1 MKAVTCA
8 RSVQVIV
15 FDGSEKFTDQY
26 YRLVRENRM
35 SDAINVAEI
44 FGKNV
49 FNDTAMKERL
59 PKSVYKKLKQTI
71 EDGAELDPSI
81 ADVVAHAMKDW
92 AIERGATHY
101 SHWFQPLTGVTA
113 EKHDAFISVPD
124 AAGRVIME
132 FSGKELI
139 KGEPDAS
146 SFPSGGLRST
156 FEARGYTTWDCTS
169 PAFLREDTW
178 GVTLYIPTAFCSYR
192 GEALDKKTPL
202 LRSMQAINEQSL
214 RIIRLFGNTT
224 SKRVIPYVGPEQEY
238 FLIDKEKYLQRKDLI
253 YANRTLFGAMPPKGQ
268 EMDDHYFGSIR
279 PRVGAFMKEVNEEMW
294 RLGVCAKTQHNEA
307 APAQHEL
314 APVYTQV
321 NVAVDHN
328 QMVMEALKRIAGH
341 HGLTCLLHE
350 KPFAGINGSG
360 KHNNWS
366 LTTDDGIN
374 LMNPGET
381 PHENIQFLLVLACI
395 MKAVDI
401 HADLLRESTAVPGN
415 DHRLGAAEAP
425 PAIISIFLGEQLEDV
440 IDQLCSTGSAAHS
453 IQGGVLK
460 TGRNRTSPFAF
471 TGNKFEF
478 RMVGSSDS
486 VSSPNVVL
494 NTIVAEAF
502 KQAADQLEKA
512 EDFDMAVHDMI
523 KELFAKHRRIIF
535 SGNGYSDEWVEEAER
550 RGLPNLKSGIDSVS
564 ALITEKAVHLFEK
577 FSVYTK
583 AELESRAEIEY
594 ESYAKTINIEAKT
607 MIDMA
612 GKQIVPA
619 VVAYTTQLAKS
630 LSAVRD
636 ACPEAD
642 VSVQKELILET
653 SDLLSEVKVALAA
666 LEEKAGIAAGIS
678 NSKERAYYCLENVT
692 TAMKALRI
700 PVDKLE
706 MIVDKELWPF
716 PSYGDLIFEV

>member
-1 MKAVTCA
+1 
-8 RSVQVIV
+8 
-15 FDGSEKFTDQY
+15 
-26 YRLVRENRM
+26 M
-35 SDAINVAEI
+35 SDIINVAEI

-49 FNDTAMKERL
+49 FNDTAMRERL

-71 EDGAELDPSI
+71 EDGTELDPSI

-124 AAGRVIME
+124 GNGKVIME

-169 PAFLREDTW
+169 PAFLREDTL

-202 LRSMQAINEQSL
+202 LRSMQAINEQAL

-253 YANRTLFGAMPPKGQ
+253 YAGRTLFGAKPPKGQ

-279 PRVGAFMKEVNEEMW
+279 PRVGAFMKELNETLW
-294 RLGVCAKTQHNEA
+294 RLGVSAKTQHNEA

-314 APVYTQV
+314 APTYGQV

-328 QMVMEALKRIAGH
+328 QMVMETMKRVAGH

-381 PHENIQFLLVLACI
+381 PHENVQFLLVLACV
-395 MKAVDI
+395 MKAVDT

-415 DHRLGAAEAP
+415 DQRLGAAEAP

-440 IDQLCSTGSAAHS
+440 IEQLCSTGEAAHS
-453 IQGGVLK
+453 KQGGVLH
-460 TGRNRTSPFAF
+460 TGVATLPDFAKDATDRNRTSPFAF

-502 KQAADQLEKA
+502 KEAADELEQSD
-512 EDFDMAVHDMI
+512 DFVSAVHDLLKRLLI
-523 KELFAKHRRIIF
+523 EHRRIIF
-535 SGNGYSDEWVEEAER
+535 SGNGYSEEWVKEAER
-550 RGLPNLKSGIDSVS
+550 RGLPNLKAGIDSVE
-564 ALITEKAVHLFEK
+564 ALRTEKAVRLFES
-577 FSVYTK
+577 FGVYTR

-594 ESYAKTINIEAKT
+594 DAYAKTMNIEART
-607 MIDMA
+607 MVDIA
-612 GKQIVPA
+612 GKQIIPA
-619 VVAYTTQLAKS
+619 VIKYTTQLATS
-630 LSAVRD
+630 IGTVRS
-636 ACPEAD
+636 ACPQAD
-642 VSVQKELILET
+642 TSTQEELLVES
-653 SDLLSEVKVALAA
+653 SDLLSSMKTALAN
-666 LEEKAGIAAGIS
+666 LEEKMKLAVAVAD
-678 NSKERAYYCLENVT
+678 NKERAFYYLHEIVP
-692 TAMKALRI
+692 AMQALRD
-700 PVDKLE
+700 PADRLE

-716 PSYGDLIFEV
+716 PSYGDMVFEV

>member
-1 MKAVTCA
+1 
-8 RSVQVIV
+8 
-15 FDGSEKFTDQY
+15 
-26 YRLVRENRM
+26 M

-460 TGRNRTSPFAF
+460 TGVTTLPDFAKDATDRNRTSPFAF

-523 KELFAKHRRIIF
+523 KEIFAKHRRIIF

>member
-1 MKAVTCA
+1 
-8 RSVQVIV
+8 
-15 FDGSEKFTDQY
+15 
-26 YRLVRENRM
+26 M
-35 SDAINVAEI
+35 SDVTNVSEM

-49 FNDTAMKERL
+49 FNDSVMRERL
-59 PKSVYKKLKQTI
+59 PKSVYKKLKKTI
-71 EDGAELDPSI
+71 EDGTELDPSI

-92 AIERGATHY
+92 AIERGATHF
-101 SHWFQPLTGVTA
+101 SHWFQPLTGITA
-113 EKHDAFISVPD
+113 EKHDSFISVPGSD
-124 AAGRVIME
+124 GRVIME

-146 SFPSGGLRST
+146 SFPSGGVRST

-202 LRSMQAINEQSL
+202 LRSMQAINEQAL

-238 FLIDKEKYLQRKDLI
+238 FLVDKEKYLQRKDLI
-253 YANRTLFGAMPPKGQ
+253 YAGRTLFGAMPPKGQ

-294 RLGVCAKTQHNEA
+294 RLGVTAKTQHNEA

-314 APVYTQV
+314 APIYTQV

-328 QMVMEALKRIAGH
+328 QMMMEALKRIAGH

-350 KPFAGINGSG
+350 KPFAGVNGSG

-366 LTTDDGIN
+366 ISTDDGIN
-374 LMNPGET
+374 LLNPGDT
-381 PHENIQFLLVLACI
+381 PHDNIQFLLVLACI
-395 MKAVDI
+395 IKAVDV

-440 IDQLCSTGSAAHS
+440 VDQLCSTGLATHTKH
-453 IQGGVLK
+453 GDLLRTGVATLPDFVK
-460 TGRNRTSPFAF
+460 DATDRNRTSPFAF

-502 KQAADQLEKA
+502 KEAADQLEQA
-512 EDFDMAVHDMI
+512 EDFDTAVHDMI
-523 KELFAKHRRIIF
+523 KTLLSEHRRIIF
-535 SGNGYSDEWVEEAER
+535 SGNGYSQEWVEEAER
-550 RGLPNLKSGIDSVS
+550 RGLPNLKIGIDSVDS
-564 ALITEKAVHLFEK
+564 LITDKAIRLFES
-577 FSVYTK
+577 FGVYTK

-612 GKQIVPA
+612 GKQIIPA
-619 VVAYTTQLAKS
+619 VIRYTTNLAAS
-630 LSAVRD
+630 LGAVQS

-642 VSVQKELILET
+642 CSTQKELLLET
-653 SDLLSEVKVALAA
+653 SDLLADMKTALAA
-666 LEEKAGIAAGIS
+666 LTDAIGKAAAVV
-678 NSKERAYYCLENVT
+678 NNKERAYAYHDLVT
-692 TAMKALRI
+692 TAMENLRR
-700 PVDKLE
+700 PADRLE
-706 MIVDKELWPF
+706 MIVDKELWPL